1 MSDSPRYNDTT
12 DRRIFGALIIGG
24 NLLGMA
30 ILTFFK
36 IPSENATVFGQIA
49 GGLSAS
55 LGIVVA
61 ATWKTNATERQQ
73 AETNQTL
80 AAALTTPSTTT
91 TTVTKDDVTK

>member
-1 MSDSPRYNDTT
+1 MTASYNDTT
-12 DRRIFGALIIGG
+12 DRRIFGGLIIGG

-30 ILTFFK
+30 ILTFYK
-36 IPSENATVFGQIA
+36 IPAENATVFGQIA

-61 ATWKTNATERQQ
+61 ATWKTNSTERQQ

-80 AAALTTPSTTT
+80 AAALVSP
-91 TTVTKDDVTK
+91 TVTPDEVKK